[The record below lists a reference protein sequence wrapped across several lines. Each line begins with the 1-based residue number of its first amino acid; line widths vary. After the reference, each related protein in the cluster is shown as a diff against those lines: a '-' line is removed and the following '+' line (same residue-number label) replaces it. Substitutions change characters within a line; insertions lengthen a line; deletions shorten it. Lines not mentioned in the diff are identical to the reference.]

1 MSFIIKRD
9 TLIILQIFILIII
22 GFIIKDKFF
31 NNKNKIEHFETTNNL
46 TESEYNDNIIIY
58 YDKLDHIEWND
69 SLKNLKM
76 NKNYNKLVAGNS
88 GDVDFNYEE
97 LRKNEI
103 DINKFRAISISNNQY
118 IILYNNNNF
127 KINENNNAY
136 VINSTNNLIDEFQRK
151 IKSIKIINS
160 KQEYETY
167 IIQQAKQENKIF
179 LFTEQNFMG
188 KIIAINI
195 PSKSQENYK
204 LIDNTDKIVNIK
216 SIIIPHDNNVN
227 LELGDQSFSEKQ
239 ETMTANTNQYKITAL
254 LNNIDTLGPLKV
266 LNNNIDY
273 LTEVNSKFDN
283 IFDNIQDNKD
293 TQTRTYNTLVDNF
306 IDDLHKNIE
315 NKQNKINYKV
325 NQFGN
330 YY

>member
-31 NNKNKIEHFETTNNL
+31 NNKIEHFETTNL

-69 SLKNLKM
+69 SLQNLKM

-88 GDVDFNYEE
+88 GDVAFNYEE
-97 LRKNEI
+97 LRNNEI

-118 IILYNNNNF
+118 IILYNNNNY

-151 IKSIKIINS
+151 IKSIKIINT
-160 KQEYETY
+160 QQDYNTY
-167 IIQQAKQENKIF
+167 IIQKANQENKIF
-179 LFTEQNFMG
+179 LFTEPNFLG
-188 KIIAINI
+188 EILAINI
-195 PSKSQENYK
+195 PSKTQENYK
-204 LIDNTDKIVNIK
+204 KLKGDESVHIK
-216 SIIIPHDNNVN
+216 SIIIPPDNNINLDLGGVN
-227 LELGDQSFSEKQ
+227 NDIQENRLTTTVQS
-239 ETMTANTNQYKITAL
+239 NQYKITAVE
-254 LNNIDTLGPLKV
+254 NNIDTIDPISVVIKNIEHLNSVKDKFEKIKETNKEDQSEKV
-266 LNNNIDY
+266 NDYNN
-273 LTEVNSKFDN
+273 
-283 IFDNIQDNKD
+283 
-293 TQTRTYNTLVDNF
+293 LVENY
-306 IDDLHKNIE
+306 IDDLYKNIE
-315 NKQNKINYKV
+315 NQQNKIHYKV